1 MPRIMRL
8 WNFLKNNVLW
18 VFLLPL
24 LAASCHRP
32 GPEPEPEPQPDAYA
46 KGMYILNEGL
56 FQMNNSTLSYYDFTG
71 MLTADI
77 FLDVNHRGLGDVGND
92 LQRYGSKLYCVVNN
106 SNIVEVMDFATARS
120 LKTLN
125 LSGKQPRRLAFLDG
139 KAYISCFDGDVVRVD
154 TATLEIEAT
163 VRTGRNP
170 DGICACNG
178 KLYVCNSGG
187 LDNPNYDNTVSV
199 IDPVSFTV
207 TKNITVV
214 INPTR
219 VKAYKDRYVYVV
231 SNGNYGDVPYAFQK
245 IDCQTD
251 EIVKTYDL
259 DVYNFDIYQN
269 LAYVYS
275 YNYSTMKAWIKVLDL
290 EADTLVTDQF
300 ITDGTQLQTPY
311 NIQVNPLNG
320 DVYITDAGPYAAN
333 GDVYCFDSQGRKKF
347 SFEAGLCPASMVF
360 DFGEQ
365 DIAKK

>member
-1 MPRIMRL
+1 MRL
-8 WNFLKNNVLW
+8 WNFLKINVLL
-18 VFLLPL
+18 VILLPL
-24 LAASCHRP
+24 LGASCHRP

-56 FQMNNSTLSYYDFTG
+56 FQLNNSTLSYYDFTTG
-71 MLTADI
+71 TLTENI

-106 SNIVEVMDFATARS
+106 SNIVEVMEFSTAKS
-120 LKTLN
+120 LKTINLN
-125 LSGKQPRRLAFLDG
+125 GKQPRRLAFLDG

-154 TATLEIEAT
+154 TASLEVEAT
-163 VRTGRNP
+163 VHAGRNP
-170 DGICACNG
+170 DGICVCNG

-187 LDNPNYDNTVSV
+187 LNYPNYDNTVSV

-207 TKNITVV
+207 TKDITVV

-219 VKAYKDRYVYVV
+219 VKAYNDRYVYVV
-231 SNGNYGDVPYAFQK
+231 SNGNYGDISYAFQK

-259 DVYNFDIYQN
+259 EVYNFAIYQN
-269 LAYVYS
+269 LAYAYS
-275 YNYSTMKAWIKVLDL
+275 YDYSTMTSWIKVLNL
-290 EADTLVTDQF
+290 ETDEVVNESF
-300 ITDGTQLQTPY
+300 ISDGTQLQTPY
-311 NIQVNPLNG
+311 NIAVNPLNG
-320 DVYITDAGPYAAN
+320 DVYITDAGAYTAN
-333 GDVYCFDSQGRKKF
+333 GDVYCFDQNGKKKF

-365 DIAKK
+365 DLTAKR

>member
-1 MPRIMRL
+1 MRL
-8 WNFLKNNVLW
+8 WNFLKVNVLW
-18 VFLLPL
+18 VLLLPL

-32 GPEPEPEPQPDAYA
+32 GPEPGPEPQPDAYA

-56 FQMNNSTLSYYDFTG
+56 FQLNNSSLSYYDFTTG
-71 MLTADI
+71 ELTENI

-106 SNIVEVMDFATARS
+106 SNIVEVMDFRTAKS
-120 LKTLN
+120 LKTIN
-125 LSGKQPRRLAFLDG
+125 MSGKEPRRLAFLDG

-154 TATLEIEAT
+154 TATLEMEAT
-163 VRTGRNP
+163 VHAGRNP
-170 DGICACNG
+170 DGICVCNG

-187 LDNPNYDNTVSV
+187 LDYPNYDNSVSV
-199 IDPVSFTV
+199 IDPVTFTV

-219 VKAYKDRYVYVV
+219 VKAYNDRYVYVV

-251 EIVKTYDL
+251 EVVKNL
-259 DVYNFDIYQN
+259 NIEVYNFDIYQN
-269 LAYVYS
+269 LAYTYS
-275 YNYSTMKAWIKVLDL
+275 YDYSTMTSWVKVLNL
-290 EADTLVTDQF
+290 EADTVMNEQF
-300 ITDGTQLQTPY
+300 ISDGTQLQTPY
-311 NIQVNPLNG
+311 NIKVNPLNG
-320 DVYITDAGPYAAN
+320 DVYITDAGSYTAN
-333 GDVYCFDSQGRKKF
+333 GDVYCFDNQGKKKF
-347 SFEAGLCPASMVF
+347 SFEAGLCPASIVF